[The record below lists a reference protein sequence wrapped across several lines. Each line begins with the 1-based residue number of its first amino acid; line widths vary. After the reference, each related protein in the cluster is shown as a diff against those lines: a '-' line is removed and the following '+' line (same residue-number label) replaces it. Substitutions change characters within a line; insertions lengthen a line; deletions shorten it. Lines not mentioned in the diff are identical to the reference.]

1 MKYSLDTNVII
12 SHFKGDKFSDDTDL
26 FFAWVKNAGNEM
38 TVADIVYAELYT
50 GIYLSQDSSKEE
62 KRLQRFLAV
71 NNIEV
76 KYTSSKTAK
85 RAGEL
90 YANFLSKNKRSL
102 KRILPDFIIC
112 AHAEQYSDALI
123 TWNPSDYDINKEVM
137 TPLEVIGEHEEK
149 ILK

>member
-12 SHFKGDKFSDDTDL
+12 SHFKGDKFSDNTDS
-26 FFAWVKNAGNEM
+26 FFAWIKDSGHEM
-38 TVADIVYAELYT
+38 YIADIVYAELYT
-50 GIYLSQDSSKEE
+50 GIYLSNDSVNEE

-90 YANFLSKNKRSL
+90 YARNLLKNKRSL
-102 KRILPDFIIC
+102 KRILPDFIIG
-112 AHAEQYSDALI
+112 AHAEQYGDVLV
-123 TWNPSDYDINKEVM
+123 TWNPSDFDITRGVM
-137 TPLEVIGEHEEK
+137 TPVEVMGEND
-149 ILK
+149 